1 MYKKFELFIIVTVS
15 LTLIGSATLNGM
27 SALAQTTITNVSEIG
42 GTLTN
47 ATELGAN
54 VTGKGMTG
62 ATYGGVDIDSKSGV
76 INCNGE
82 IKGPAKTEGIQAD
95 AFVRDGKF
103 AGFWIILG
111 EKIGQDK
118 GGADRGGWTDGNKY
132 QITGVEQYDD
142 ICKAKLPN
150 DITLS
155 GDCGTGV
162 EIKYA
167 TVDGNSD
174 TFKGNARCY
183 LSMPNFTSKA
193 VNMTGTEENT
203 KGNTGPLNL
212 TAKMHELQTGTHGNK
227 TGNATEPLNLTA
239 KMHELQTGTHGNKT
253 GNATEPLNL
262 TAKMHEL
269 QTGTHGNKTGNAT
282 EPLNLTAKMHKL
294 QK

>member
-1 MYKKFELFIIVTVS
+1 M
-15 LTLIGSATLNGM
+15 TLIGSATLNGM
-27 SALAQTTITNVSEIG
+27 SALAQTNITNVSEIG

-47 ATELGAN
+47 ASEMGAN
-54 VTGKGMTG
+54 VTGKGMIG

-118 GGADRGGWTDGNKY
+118 GGADRGGWTDGKKY

-150 DITLS
+150 DITIS

-162 EIKYA
+162 EIKYS

-183 LSMPNFTSKA
+183 VSTANFTSKA
-193 VNMTGTEENT
+193 VNMTGY
-203 KGNTGPLNL
+203 
-212 TAKMHELQTGTHGNK
+212 QGNK
-227 TGNATEPLNLTA
+227 TGNTTEPLNLTA
-239 KMHELQTGTHGNKT
+239 KMHELQNANFTSKSCKYDGYSGNKT
-253 GNATEPLNL
+253 GNTTEPLNL

-269 QTGTHGNKTGNAT
+269 QK
-282 EPLNLTAKMHKL
+282 
-294 QK
+294 